1 MSDNLDQQSR
11 FAWLIVFL
19 LFAGSVLNYMDRSLV
34 SVILPQVRRDLAMTN
49 ADFGLALNFFLVM
62 YAAFYIVGGR
72 VADRVG
78 YRGAFALTVAFWSL
92 ACMAHA
98 LVQGLRSLALCR
110 ALLGMGE
117 GGFYPAAMRGA
128 AEWFPPESRAKAV
141 GIILSALCVG
151 AFLTP
156 PLVAWI
162 TLHYGWR
169 ASFLVIGALGLL
181 LLPPWL
187 LLHRR
192 IDRAREAGDPS
203 AVSHRG
209 EEDYAAGHPDAVS
222 VPHPLPLGGEGGPPP
237 AFSSAGAGE
246 PCAVSRPLPL
256 GGEGGSLSAFSS
268 AGAGRVRGSP
278 TRILPAEDDPSLSE
292 VLKTRK
298 YWCVLGARASCDAA
312 WYFYLFWI
320 SGYFQDVRRFDLA
333 SVGRFLW
340 IPFFCAGVGALT
352 GAWASS
358 ALIRRGLGLDRS
370 RKTVLFA
377 SLSLCV
383 VGASACFAPAAYLAL
398 ALVSLALFGHQS
410 FGSNIHT
417 VITEITP
424 PTHVSVL
431 YGITGAAGTL
441 LGAAA
446 QLAIGRVID
455 LFGYKPAFVWA
466 GGMAVLAAILLL
478 AAGTIERIRRNAAF

>member
-1 MSDNLDQQSR
+1 MSNNLDQQSR

-34 SVILPQVRRDLAMTN
+34 SVIMPQVRRDLALTN
-49 ADFGLALNFFLVM
+49 ADFGLAVNAFLVM
-62 YAAFYIVGGR
+62 YAAFYILGGR
-72 VADRVG
+72 IADRLG
-78 YRGAFALTVAFWSL
+78 YRGAFALTVAFWSI

-110 ALLGMGE
+110 AILGMGE

-128 AEWFPPESRAKAV
+128 AQWFPPESRAKAV

-151 AFLTP
+151 SLLTP

-162 TLHYGWR
+162 TIHYGWR

-192 IDRAREAGDPS
+192 IHRVCGAGDPTLS
-203 AVSHRG
+203 EKR
-209 EEDYAAGHPDAVS
+209 ERET
-222 VPHPLPLGGEGGPPP
+222 
-237 AFSSAGAGE
+237 GA
-246 PCAVSRPLPL
+246 S
-256 GGEGGSLSAFSS
+256 
-268 AGAGRVRGSP
+268 
-278 TRILPAEDDPSLSE
+278 AEDELSLSE

-298 YWCVLGARASCDAA
+298 YWCVLAARASADAA

-320 SGYFQDVRRFDLA
+320 PGYFQDVRRFDLA
-333 SVGRFLW
+333 TVGRFLW

-370 RKTVLFA
+370 RKTILFA

-383 VGASACFAPAAYLAL
+383 VGASACFAPTAYLAL

-410 FGSNIHT
+410 YGSNIHT

-424 PTHVSVL
+424 PRHVAVL

-466 GGMAVLAAILLL
+466 GGMAVLAAIFLL
-478 AAGTIERIRRNAAF
+478 AAGTIERIRRNAVSFNG

>member
-1 MSDNLDQQSR
+1 MSNNLDQQSR

-34 SVILPQVRRDLAMTN
+34 SVIMPQVRRDLALTN
-49 ADFGLALNFFLVM
+49 ADFGLAVNAFLVM
-62 YAAFYIVGGR
+62 YAAFYILGGR
-72 VADRVG
+72 IADRLG
-78 YRGAFALTVAFWSL
+78 YRGAFALTVAFWSI

-110 ALLGMGE
+110 AILGMGE

-128 AEWFPPESRAKAV
+128 ALWFPPESRAKAV

-151 AFLTP
+151 SLLTP

-162 TLHYGWR
+162 TIHYGWR

-192 IDRAREAGDPS
+192 IHRVCGAGDPTLS
-203 AVSHRG
+203 EKREG
-209 EEDYAAGHPDAVS
+209 ET
-222 VPHPLPLGGEGGPPP
+222 
-237 AFSSAGAGE
+237 GA
-246 PCAVSRPLPL
+246 S
-256 GGEGGSLSAFSS
+256 
-268 AGAGRVRGSP
+268 
-278 TRILPAEDDPSLSE
+278 AEDELSLSE

-298 YWCVLGARASCDAA
+298 YWCVLAARASSDAA

-320 SGYFQDVRRFDLA
+320 PGYFQDVRRFDLA
-333 SVGRFLW
+333 TVGRFLW

-370 RKTVLFA
+370 RKTILFA

-410 FGSNIHT
+410 YGSNIHT

-424 PTHVSVL
+424 PRHIAVL

-441 LGAAA
+441 LGAVA

-466 GGMAVLAAILLL
+466 GGMAVLAAIFLL
-478 AAGTIERIRRNAAF
+478 AAGTIERIRRNAVSFNG

>member
-1 MSDNLDQQSR
+1 MSNNLDQQSR

-34 SVILPQVRRDLAMTN
+34 SVIMPQVRRDLALTN
-49 ADFGLALNFFLVM
+49 ADFGLAVNAFLVM
-62 YAAFYIVGGR
+62 YAAFYILGGR
-72 VADRVG
+72 IADRLG
-78 YRGAFALTVAFWSL
+78 YRGAFALTVAFWSI

-110 ALLGMGE
+110 AILGMGE

-128 AEWFPPESRAKAV
+128 AQWFPPESRAKAV

-151 AFLTP
+151 SLLTP

-162 TLHYGWR
+162 TIHYGWR

-187 LLHRR
+187 LLHRHIHR
-192 IDRAREAGDPS
+192 VCGAGDPTLS
-203 AVSHRG
+203 EKR
-209 EEDYAAGHPDAVS
+209 ERET
-222 VPHPLPLGGEGGPPP
+222 
-237 AFSSAGAGE
+237 GA
-246 PCAVSRPLPL
+246 S
-256 GGEGGSLSAFSS
+256 
-268 AGAGRVRGSP
+268 
-278 TRILPAEDDPSLSE
+278 AEDELSLSE

-298 YWCVLGARASCDAA
+298 YWCVLAARASADAA

-320 SGYFQDVRRFDLA
+320 PGYFQDVRRFDLA
-333 SVGRFLW
+333 TVGRFLW

-370 RKTVLFA
+370 RKTILFA

-383 VGASACFAPAAYLAL
+383 VGASACFAPTAYLAL

-410 FGSNIHT
+410 YGSNIHT

-424 PTHVSVL
+424 PRHVAVL

-446 QLAIGRVID
+446 QLAIGPVID

-466 GGMAVLAAILLL
+466 GGMAVLAAIFLL
-478 AAGTIERIRRNAAF
+478 AAGTIERIRRNAVS

>member
-1 MSDNLDQQSR
+1 MSNNLDRQSR

-19 LFAGSVLNYMDRSLV
+19 LFMGSVLNYMDRSLV
-34 SVILPQVRRDLAMTN
+34 SVILPQVRRDLALTN
-49 ADFGLALNFFLVM
+49 ANFGLALNFFLVM
-62 YAAFYIVGGR
+62 YAAFYILGGWL
-72 VADRVG
+72 ADRLG
-78 YRGAFALTVAFWSL
+78 YRSAFALTVAFWSV
-92 ACMAHA
+92 ACMGHA
-98 LVQGLRSLALCR
+98 LVQGLRSLALWR
-110 ALLGMGE
+110 ALLGVGE

-128 AEWFPPESRAKAV
+128 AQWFPPESRAKAV
-141 GIILSALCVG
+141 GLILSALCVG

-162 TLHYGWR
+162 SIHYGWR

-181 LLPPWL
+181 LFPPWL

-192 IDRAREAGDPS
+192 IDRVLGAGDPA
-203 AVSHRG
+203 AVSR
-209 EEDYAAGHPDAVS
+209 
-222 VPHPLPLGGEGGPPP
+222 PLPPGRVRILVRFGSDHRTPEIGEGGPPP
-237 AFSSAGAGE
+237 AFSSAGA
-246 PCAVSRPLPL
+246 S
-256 GGEGGSLSAFSS
+256 
-268 AGAGRVRGSP
+268 RVRGSH
-278 TRILPAEDDPSLSE
+278 TRVPPAEDDPSLSE

-333 SVGRFLW
+333 TVGRFLW
-340 IPFFCAGVGALT
+340 IPFFCAGVGALS

-370 RKTVLFA
+370 RKTILFA
-377 SLSLCV
+377 SLALCV

-424 PTHVSVL
+424 PRHVSVL

-466 GGMAVLAAILLL
+466 GGMALLAAILLL
-478 AAGTIERIRRNAAF
+478 AAGTIERIRRTVEPCD

>member
-1 MSDNLDQQSR
+1 MSNNLDQQSR

-34 SVILPQVRRDLAMTN
+34 SVIMPQVRRDLALTN
-49 ADFGLALNFFLVM
+49 ADFGLAVNAFLVM
-62 YAAFYIVGGR
+62 YAAFYILGGR
-72 VADRVG
+72 IADRLG
-78 YRGAFALTVAFWSL
+78 YRGAFALTVAFWSI

-110 ALLGMGE
+110 AILGMGE

-128 AEWFPPESRAKAV
+128 AQWFPPESRAKAV

-151 AFLTP
+151 SLLTP

-162 TLHYGWR
+162 TIHYGWR

-187 LLHRR
+187 LLHRHIHR
-192 IDRAREAGDPS
+192 VCGAGDPTLS
-203 AVSHRG
+203 EKRERES
-209 EEDYAAGHPDAVS
+209 
-222 VPHPLPLGGEGGPPP
+222 
-237 AFSSAGAGE
+237 GA
-246 PCAVSRPLPL
+246 S
-256 GGEGGSLSAFSS
+256 
-268 AGAGRVRGSP
+268 
-278 TRILPAEDDPSLSE
+278 AEDELSLSE

-298 YWCVLGARASCDAA
+298 YWCVLAARASTDAA

-320 SGYFQDVRRFDLA
+320 PGYFQDVRRFDLA
-333 SVGRFLW
+333 TVGRFLW

-370 RKTVLFA
+370 RKTILFA

-383 VGASACFAPAAYLAL
+383 VGASACFAPTAYLAL

-410 FGSNIHT
+410 YGSNIHT

-424 PTHVSVL
+424 PRHVAVL

-466 GGMAVLAAILLL
+466 GGMAVLAAIFLL
-478 AAGTIERIRRNAAF
+478 AAGTIERIRRNAVF

>member
-1 MSDNLDQQSR
+1 MSNNRDRQSR

-34 SVILPQVRRDLAMTN
+34 GVIMPQMRRDLTLTN
-49 ADFGLALNFFLVM
+49 ADFGFAVNAFLVM
-62 YAAFYIVGGR
+62 YAVFYVLGGR
-72 VADRVG
+72 IADRVG

-110 ALLGMGE
+110 AILGIGE

-141 GIILSALCVG
+141 GLILSALCVG
-151 AFLTP
+151 TLLTP

-162 TLHYGWR
+162 TIHYGWR

-192 IDRAREAGDPS
+192 VPKIDGTGETATSEQRVPETRA
-203 AVSHRG
+203 
-209 EEDYAAGHPDAVS
+209 AAQ
-222 VPHPLPLGGEGGPPP
+222 
-237 AFSSAGAGE
+237 
-246 PCAVSRPLPL
+246 
-256 GGEGGSLSAFSS
+256 
-268 AGAGRVRGSP
+268 
-278 TRILPAEDDPSLSE
+278 DDLSLSE

-298 YWCVLGARASCDAA
+298 YWCVLAARASTDAA
-312 WYFYLFWI
+312 WFFYLFWI
-320 SGYFQDVRRFDLA
+320 PGYFQDVRRFDLA

-340 IPFFCAGVGALT
+340 IPFFSAGVGALA

-358 ALIRRGLGLDRS
+358 SLIRRGLGLDRS
-370 RKTVLFA
+370 RKTILFA
-377 SLSLCV
+377 SATLCV
-383 VGASACFAPAAYLAL
+383 VGASACFAPGAYLAL
-398 ALVSLALFGHQS
+398 TLVSLALFGHQS

-424 PTHVSVL
+424 PRHVSVL

-441 LGAAA
+441 LGAAS
-446 QLAIGRVID
+446 QLGIGRVVD

-466 GGMAVLAAILLL
+466 AGMALL
-478 AAGTIERIRRNAAF
+478 AATLLAAAGPIERIRRKGR

>member
-1 MSDNLDQQSR
+1 
-11 FAWLIVFL
+11 
-19 LFAGSVLNYMDRSLV
+19 
-34 SVILPQVRRDLAMTN
+34 
-49 ADFGLALNFFLVM
+49 
-62 YAAFYIVGGR
+62 
-72 VADRVG
+72 
-78 YRGAFALTVAFWSL
+78 
-92 ACMAHA
+92 
-98 LVQGLRSLALCR
+98 
-110 ALLGMGE
+110 
-117 GGFYPAAMRGA
+117 
-128 AEWFPPESRAKAV
+128 
-141 GIILSALCVG
+141 
-151 AFLTP
+151 
-156 PLVAWI
+156 
-162 TLHYGWR
+162 
-169 ASFLVIGALGLL
+169 LVIGALGLL

-192 IDRAREAGDPS
+192 IHRVCAAGDPTLS
-203 AVSHRG
+203 EKREG
-209 EEDYAAGHPDAVS
+209 ET
-222 VPHPLPLGGEGGPPP
+222 
-237 AFSSAGAGE
+237 GA
-246 PCAVSRPLPL
+246 S
-256 GGEGGSLSAFSS
+256 
-268 AGAGRVRGSP
+268 
-278 TRILPAEDDPSLSE
+278 AEDELSLSE

-298 YWCVLGARASCDAA
+298 YWCVLAARASSDAA

-320 SGYFQDVRRFDLA
+320 PGYFQDVRRFDLA
-333 SVGRFLW
+333 TVGRFLW

-370 RKTVLFA
+370 RKTILFA

-410 FGSNIHT
+410 YGSNIHT

-424 PTHVSVL
+424 PRHVAVL

-466 GGMAVLAAILLL
+466 GGMAVLAAIFLL
-478 AAGTIERIRRNAAF
+478 AAGTIERIRRNAVF

>member
-1 MSDNLDQQSR
+1 MSNNLDQQSR

-34 SVILPQVRRDLAMTN
+34 SVIMPQVRRDLALTN
-49 ADFGLALNFFLVM
+49 ADFGLAVNAFLVM
-62 YAAFYIVGGR
+62 YAAFYILGGR
-72 VADRVG
+72 IADRLG
-78 YRGAFALTVAFWSL
+78 YRGAFALTVAFWSI

-110 ALLGMGE
+110 AILGMGE

-128 AEWFPPESRAKAV
+128 AQWFPPESRAKAV

-151 AFLTP
+151 SLLTP

-162 TLHYGWR
+162 TIHYGWR

-187 LLHRR
+187 LLHKHIHRLFG
-192 IDRAREAGDPS
+192 AGDPTLS
-203 AVSHRG
+203 EKR
-209 EEDYAAGHPDAVS
+209 ERET
-222 VPHPLPLGGEGGPPP
+222 
-237 AFSSAGAGE
+237 GA
-246 PCAVSRPLPL
+246 
-256 GGEGGSLSAFSS
+256 
-268 AGAGRVRGSP
+268 
-278 TRILPAEDDPSLSE
+278 PAEDDLSLSE

-298 YWCVLGARASCDAA
+298 YWCVLGARASTDAA

-320 SGYFQDVRRFDLA
+320 PGYFQDVRRFDLA
-333 SVGRFLW
+333 TVGRFLW

-370 RKTVLFA
+370 RKTILFA
-377 SLSLCV
+377 SAALCV
-383 VGASACFAPAAYLAL
+383 VGASACFAPAAFLAL

-410 FGSNIHT
+410 YGSNIHT

-424 PTHVSVL
+424 PRHVSVL

-466 GGMAVLAAILLL
+466 GGMAVLAAIFLF
-478 AAGTIERIRRNAAF
+478 AAGTIERIRRNAVF

>member
-1 MSDNLDQQSR
+1 MSNNLDQQSR

-34 SVILPQVRRDLAMTN
+34 SVIMPQVRRDLALTN
-49 ADFGLALNFFLVM
+49 ADFGLAVNAFLVM
-62 YAAFYIVGGR
+62 YAAFYILGGR
-72 VADRVG
+72 IADRLG
-78 YRGAFALTVAFWSL
+78 YRGAFALTVAFWSI

-110 ALLGMGE
+110 AILGMGE

-128 AEWFPPESRAKAV
+128 AQWFPPESRAKAV

-151 AFLTP
+151 SLLTP

-162 TLHYGWR
+162 TIHYGWR

-192 IDRAREAGDPS
+192 IHRVCGAGDPTLS
-203 AVSHRG
+203 EKR
-209 EEDYAAGHPDAVS
+209 ERET
-222 VPHPLPLGGEGGPPP
+222 
-237 AFSSAGAGE
+237 GA
-246 PCAVSRPLPL
+246 S
-256 GGEGGSLSAFSS
+256 
-268 AGAGRVRGSP
+268 
-278 TRILPAEDDPSLSE
+278 AEDELSLSE

-298 YWCVLGARASCDAA
+298 YWCVLAARASTDAA

-320 SGYFQDVRRFDLA
+320 PGYFQDVRRFDLA
-333 SVGRFLW
+333 TVGRFLW

-370 RKTVLFA
+370 RKTILFA

-383 VGASACFAPAAYLAL
+383 VGASACFAPTAYLAL

-410 FGSNIHT
+410 YGSNIHT

-424 PTHVSVL
+424 PRHVAVL

-466 GGMAVLAAILLL
+466 GGMAVLAAIFLL
-478 AAGTIERIRRNAAF
+478 AAGTIERIRRNAVF

>member
-1 MSDNLDQQSR
+1 MCDNKDQHKR
-11 FAWLIVFL
+11 FAWLIVLL

-34 SVILPQVRRDLAMTN
+34 GVIMPQVRRDLALTN
-49 ADFGLALNFFLVM
+49 ADFGLAINAFLIM
-62 YAAFYIVGGR
+62 YAVFYVLGGR
-72 VADRVG
+72 VADRLG

-110 ALLGMGE
+110 AILGIGE
-117 GGFYPAAMRGA
+117 GGFYPTAMRGA
-128 AEWFPPESRAKAV
+128 AEWFPPEKRAKAV

-151 AFLTP
+151 TLLTP

-162 TLHYGWR
+162 TIHYGWR

-192 IDRAREAGDPS
+192 IHQNYVAGDNC
-203 AVSHRG
+203 AVS
-209 EEDYAAGHPDAVS
+209 S
-222 VPHPLPLGGEGGPPP
+222 PLPLGGEGGPPP
-237 AFSSAGAGE
+237 AFSSAGAG
-246 PCAVSRPLPL
+246 
-256 GGEGGSLSAFSS
+256 
-268 AGAGRVRGSP
+268 RVRGSS
-278 TRILPAEDDPSLSE
+278 TRVPLAEDDLSLSE

-298 YWCVLGARASCDAA
+298 YWCVLAARASTDAA

-320 SGYFQDVRRFDLA
+320 PGYFQDVRRFSLA

-377 SLSLCV
+377 SALFCV
-383 VGASACFAPAAYLAL
+383 VGASACFASAAYAAL

-424 PTHVSVL
+424 PKHVAVL

-455 LFGYKPAFVWA
+455 SFGYKPAFVWA
-466 GGMAVLAAILLL
+466 GGMALLAAALLL
-478 AAGTIERIRRNAAF
+478 AAGSIERIRRQEDH

>member
-1 MSDNLDQQSR
+1 MSNNRDPKR
-11 FAWLIVFL
+11 GFAWLIVIL

-34 SVILPQVRRDLAMTN
+34 GVIMPQMRRDLTLTN
-49 ADFGLALNFFLVM
+49 ADFGLAVNAFLVL
-62 YAAFYIVGGR
+62 YAVFYILGGR
-72 VADRVG
+72 IADRLG

-92 ACMAHA
+92 ASMSHA
-98 LVQGLRSLALCR
+98 LVQGLRSFALCR
-110 ALLGMGE
+110 AILGVGE
-117 GGFYPAAMRGA
+117 GGYYPAAMRGV

-141 GIILSALCVG
+141 GLILSALCVG
-151 AFLTP
+151 TLLTP

-162 TLHYGWR
+162 TIHYGWR
-169 ASFLVIGALGLL
+169 ASFVVTGALGLL

-192 IDRAREAGDPS
+192 IHLNLVAGGPS
-203 AVSHRG
+203 AISSPGSHTGRSRG
-209 EEDYAAGHPDAVS
+209 KNVETPR
-222 VPHPLPLGGEGGPPP
+222 PLPLGGEGGPPP
-237 AFSSAGAGE
+237 AFSSAGAG
-246 PCAVSRPLPL
+246 
-256 GGEGGSLSAFSS
+256 
-268 AGAGRVRGSP
+268 RVRGSP
-278 TRILPAEDDPSLSE
+278 TRVPPAEDDLSLSE

-298 YWCVLGARASCDAA
+298 YWCVLGARASADAA

-320 SGYFQDVRRFDLA
+320 PGYFQDVRRFDLA

-340 IPFFCAGVGALT
+340 IPFFSAGVGALA

-358 ALIRRGLGLDRS
+358 GLIRRGLGLDRS
-370 RKTVLFA
+370 RKTILFA
-377 SLSLCV
+377 SASLCV

-424 PTHVSVL
+424 PRHVAVL

-446 QLAIGRVID
+446 QLEIGRVID
-455 LFGYKPAFVWA
+455 SFGYKPAFVWA
-466 GGMAVLAAILLL
+466 GGMALVAAALLL
-478 AAGTIERIRRNAAF
+478 AAGRIERIRATGGSLA

>member
-1 MSDNLDQQSR
+1 MSNNLDQQSR

-34 SVILPQVRRDLAMTN
+34 SVIMPQVRRDLALTN
-49 ADFGLALNFFLVM
+49 ADFGLAVNAFLVM
-62 YAAFYIVGGR
+62 YAAFYILGGR
-72 VADRVG
+72 MADRLG
-78 YRGAFALTVAFWSL
+78 YRGAFALTVAFWSI

-110 ALLGMGE
+110 AILGMGE

-128 AEWFPPESRAKAV
+128 ALWFPPESRAKAV

-151 AFLTP
+151 SLLTP

-162 TLHYGWR
+162 TIHYGWR

-192 IDRAREAGDPS
+192 IHRVCAAGDPTLS
-203 AVSHRG
+203 EKREG
-209 EEDYAAGHPDAVS
+209 ET
-222 VPHPLPLGGEGGPPP
+222 
-237 AFSSAGAGE
+237 GA
-246 PCAVSRPLPL
+246 S
-256 GGEGGSLSAFSS
+256 
-268 AGAGRVRGSP
+268 
-278 TRILPAEDDPSLSE
+278 AEDELSLSE

-298 YWCVLGARASCDAA
+298 YWCVLAARASSDAA

-320 SGYFQDVRRFDLA
+320 PGYFQDVRRFDLA
-333 SVGRFLW
+333 TVGRFLW

-370 RKTVLFA
+370 RKTILFA

-383 VGASACFAPAAYLAL
+383 VGASACFAPAASLAL

-410 FGSNIHT
+410 YGSNIHT

-424 PTHVSVL
+424 PRHVAVL

-466 GGMAVLAAILLL
+466 GGMAVLAAIFLL
-478 AAGTIERIRRNAAF
+478 AAGTIERIRRNAVSFNG

>member
-1 MSDNLDQQSR
+1 MDRQSR
-11 FAWLIVFL
+11 FAWLIVSL

-62 YAAFYIVGGR
+62 YAVFYILGGR
-72 VADRVG
+72 LADRLG

-98 LVQGLRSLALCR
+98 FVQGLRSLALCR
-110 ALLGMGE
+110 ALLGIGE

-128 AEWFPPESRAKAV
+128 AQWFPPESRAKAV
-141 GIILSALCVG
+141 GLILSALCVG
-151 AFLTP
+151 SLLTP
-156 PLVAWI
+156 PVVAWI
-162 TLHYGWR
+162 ALHYGWR

-192 IDRAREAGDPS
+192 IDQGCGAGDPC
-203 AVSHRG
+203 AVSRRG

-222 VPHPLPLGGEGGPPP
+222 VPHPLPLGGEGGPQP
-237 AFSSAGAGE
+237 AFSSAGEG
-246 PCAVSRPLPL
+246 V
-256 GGEGGSLSAFSS
+256 GG
-268 AGAGRVRGSP
+268 VP
-278 TRILPAEDDPSLSE
+278 TRVTPAEDDPSLTE

-298 YWCVLGARASCDAA
+298 YWCVLGSRASGDAA
-312 WYFYLFWI
+312 WYFYLFWT
-320 SGYFQDVRRFDLA
+320 SGYFQDVRRFDLGA
-333 SVGRFLW
+333 VGRYLW
-340 IPFFCAGVGALT
+340 IPFLCAGLGALS

-370 RKTVLFA
+370 RKTILFV
-377 SLSLCV
+377 SLALCV
-383 VGASACFAPAAYLAL
+383 VGASACFAPAAYWAL

-424 PTHVSVL
+424 PSHVSVL

-441 LGAAA
+441 LGAAS

-455 LFGYKPAFVWA
+455 VFGYKPAFVWA
-466 GGMAVLAAILLL
+466 GGMAVLAAMMLY

>member
-1 MSDNLDQQSR
+1 MSNNLDQQSR

-19 LFAGSVLNYMDRSLV
+19 LFAGSVLNYMDRSLI
-34 SVILPQVRRDLAMTN
+34 SVIMPQVRRDLALTN
-49 ADFGLALNFFLVM
+49 ADFGLAVNAFLVM
-62 YAAFYIVGGR
+62 YAAFFILGGR
-72 VADRVG
+72 IADRLG
-78 YRGAFALTVAFWSL
+78 YRGVCALTVAFWSI

-110 ALLGMGE
+110 AILGMGE
-117 GGFYPAAMRGA
+117 GGFYPAAMRGIA
-128 AEWFPPESRAKAV
+128 QWFPHQSRAKAV
-141 GIILSALCVG
+141 GLMLSAVCVG
-151 AFLTP
+151 ALLTP

-169 ASFLVIGALGLL
+169 AAFLGIGALGLL

-192 IDRAREAGDPS
+192 IHRVYGAGDPTLTEK
-203 AVSHRG
+203 R
-209 EEDYAAGHPDAVS
+209 ERKT
-222 VPHPLPLGGEGGPPP
+222 
-237 AFSSAGAGE
+237 GA
-246 PCAVSRPLPL
+246 L
-256 GGEGGSLSAFSS
+256 
-268 AGAGRVRGSP
+268 
-278 TRILPAEDDPSLSE
+278 AEDELSLSE

-298 YWCVLGARASCDAA
+298 YWCVLAARASTDAA
-312 WYFYLFWI
+312 WFFYLFWI
-320 SGYFQDVRRFDLA
+320 PGYFQDVRSFDLA
-333 SVGRFLW
+333 TVGRFLW

-370 RKTVLFA
+370 RKTILFA
-377 SLSLCV
+377 SASLCA

-424 PTHVSVL
+424 LRHVAIL

-441 LGAAA
+441 LGAAS

-466 GGMAVLAAILLL
+466 GGMAVLAVIFLL
-478 AAGTIERIRRNAAF
+478 AAGTIERIRRNAGF

>member
-1 MSDNLDQQSR
+1 MSNNLDQQSR

-34 SVILPQVRRDLAMTN
+34 SVIMPQVRRDLALTN
-49 ADFGLALNFFLVM
+49 ADFGLAVNAFLVM
-62 YAAFYIVGGR
+62 YAAFYILGGR
-72 VADRVG
+72 IADRLG
-78 YRGAFALTVAFWSL
+78 YRGAFALTVAFWSI

-110 ALLGMGE
+110 AILGMGE

-128 AEWFPPESRAKAV
+128 AQWFPPESRAKAV

-151 AFLTP
+151 SLLTP

-162 TLHYGWR
+162 TIHYGWR

-187 LLHRR
+187 LLHRHIHR
-192 IDRAREAGDPS
+192 VCGAGDPTLS
-203 AVSHRG
+203 EKR
-209 EEDYAAGHPDAVS
+209 ERET
-222 VPHPLPLGGEGGPPP
+222 
-237 AFSSAGAGE
+237 GA
-246 PCAVSRPLPL
+246 S
-256 GGEGGSLSAFSS
+256 
-268 AGAGRVRGSP
+268 
-278 TRILPAEDDPSLSE
+278 AEDELSLSE

-298 YWCVLGARASCDAA
+298 YWCVLAARASTDAA

-320 SGYFQDVRRFDLA
+320 PGYFQDVRRFDLA
-333 SVGRFLW
+333 TVGRFLW

-370 RKTVLFA
+370 RKTILFA
-377 SLSLCV
+377 SASLCV
-383 VGASACFAPAAYLAL
+383 VGASACFAPTAYLAL

-410 FGSNIHT
+410 YGSNIHT

-424 PTHVSVL
+424 PRHVAVL

-446 QLAIGRVID
+446 QLAIGPVID

-466 GGMAVLAAILLL
+466 GGMAVLAAIFLL
-478 AAGTIERIRRNAAF
+478 AAGTIERIRRNAVF

>member
-1 MSDNLDQQSR
+1 MNNNLDRQSR
-11 FAWLIVFL
+11 FAWLIVLL
-19 LFAGSVLNYMDRSLV
+19 LFAGSVLNYMDRALV
-34 SVILPQVRRDLAMTN
+34 GVIMPQMRRDLALTN
-49 ADFGLALNFFLVM
+49 ADFGLAINAFLVL
-62 YAAFYIVGGR
+62 YSVFYVLGGR
-72 VADRVG
+72 IADRLG
-78 YRGAFALTVAFWSL
+78 YRGAIALTVAFWSIV
-92 ACMAHA
+92 CMAHA

-110 ALLGMGE
+110 AILGIGE

-128 AEWFPPESRAKAV
+128 AQWFPPESRAKAV
-141 GIILSALCVG
+141 GLILSALCVG
-151 AFLTP
+151 TLLTP
-156 PLVAWI
+156 PLLAGV

-169 ASFLVIGALGLL
+169 TAFLVSGALGLL

-192 IDRAREAGDPS
+192 IDQASEAGGPS
-203 AVSHRG
+203 TT
-209 EEDYAAGHPDAVS
+209 
-222 VPHPLPLGGEGGPPP
+222 
-237 AFSSAGAGE
+237 
-246 PCAVSRPLPL
+246 SRPLPL
-256 GGEGGSLSAFSS
+256 GREGASQSAFSS
-268 AGAGRVRGSP
+268 AGVPHRPAQGGAGRAFARRRVMDAQGEQPATARRRVRGSP
-278 TRILPAEDDPSLSE
+278 TSARSAEDDLSLSE

-298 YWCVLGARASCDAA
+298 YWCVLAARASTDSA

-320 SGYFQDVRRFDLA
+320 PGYFQDVRRFDLA

-340 IPFFCAGVGALT
+340 IPFFSAGVGAVA

-358 ALIRRGLGLDRS
+358 DLMRRGLGLDRS

-377 SLSLCV
+377 SALLCI
-383 VGASACFAPAAYLAL
+383 VGGSACFAPAAYLAL

-424 PTHVSVL
+424 PKHVAVL

-455 LFGYKPAFVWA
+455 SFGYKPAFVWA
-466 GGMAVLAAILLL
+466 GGMALLAAVLLL
-478 AAGTIERIRRNAAF
+478 AAGRIERIRRKECSADL